1 LGWELKVDSELIING
16 QNYFASITKS
26 KNGSRLKIGD
36 EEIEFKSIDFS
47 GNCLKLNINGIAK
60 TVYVAKD
67 KDKAY
72 VHLDGI
78 VIPVEEAREEG
89 SSGRA
94 SGEEIVDGKQMIHAP
109 MPGKIVKIAVEEGQT
124 VKEKAILCI
133 VEAMKME
140 NEIRA
145 KINGV
150 VKDIKYKAGDLV
162 GTEEIILVVES
173 TE

>member
-1 LGWELKVDSELIING
+1 MDSELIVNG
-16 QNYFASITKS
+16 QNYFVSIVKT
-26 KNGSRLKIGD
+26 KNGSKFKFGD
-36 EEIEFKSIDFS
+36 EEIEFNAIDFS
-47 GNCLKLNINGIAK
+47 ADCIKLNINGEAK

-78 VIPVEEAREEG
+78 VIPLEEASEE
-89 SSGRA
+89 SSGGGA
-94 SGEEIVDGKQMIHAP
+94 GAEEIVDGKQMIHAP
-109 MPGKIVKIAVEEGQT
+109 MPGKIVKIAVEEGQE
-124 VKEKAILCI
+124 VKEKTILCI

-150 VKDIKYKAGDLV
+150 VKDVKYKAGDLV
-162 GTEEIILVVES
+162 GTEETILVVES
-173 TE
+173 AE